1 MSFSWFFLFFERA
14 KRVIGGERSDAAKGE
29 ELVGERSEPH
39 QGQVWLPKG
48 EPLGSAERAQR
59 GTGVPHRVA
68 VAQSRAGITSY
79 SGVLGVKQLARK
91 S

>member
-1 MSFSWFFLFFERA
+1 M
-14 KRVIGGERSDAAKGE
+14 IGGERSDAAKGE

-68 VAQSRAGITSY
+68 VA
-79 SGVLGVKQLARK
+79 
-91 S
+91 